1 MKEMKK
7 KYQIFLSSTFTDL
20 IEERKVAIDAIM
32 QLRQIPAGMELFG
45 AMGEEQMSYI
55 KEVIRE
61 SDYYLLIIGGKYGT
75 IGPTG
80 LSYTE
85 EEYNYAVSLGLR
97 VIAFV
102 HENPEER
109 PAKFYEQDS
118 EKRIKLENFRERI
131 IKDRLVSFWKDMDDL
146 RLKILSSLSN
156 VMNEYPAKGWI
167 RETRQ
172 DDEAVLF
179 PWLDEE
185 QEKVAVTYDYNNP
198 SQAVV
203 RSKSSYVQLKVRDGR
218 IEDWM
223 VERCGEFIKLIEYN
237 RRYFRQ
243 YESICLRRMWFNTVS
258 PEIVVY
264 IDFLYDIS
272 LDCNWNCEQIKEMF
286 YNGQVLN
293 DGQMYTALVRM
304 QQAIFRSD
312 HFDENHARY
321 YEDMDEFYDTNFS

>member
-75 IGPTG
+75 LSPSG

-118 EKRIKLENFRERI
+118 EKRIKLESFRERI
-131 IKDRLVSFWKDMDDL
+131 TKDRLVSFWKDVNDL

-156 VMNEYPAKGWI
+156 VMNEYPAQGWI
-167 RETRQ
+167 RKIRQ
-172 DDEAVLF
+172 DNETILF

-185 QEKVAVTYDYNNP
+185 QEKVAVTYDYNDP

-203 RSKSSYVQLKVRDGR
+203 RSKSSYVQLNVRDGR

-223 VERCGEFIKLIEYN
+223 VESCSEFIKLLEYN
-237 RRYFRQ
+237 RRYFEQ

-264 IDFLYDIS
+264 IDFLYDSS
-272 LDCNWNCEQIKEMF
+272 LNCNWSREQIKEMF
-286 YNGQVLN
+286 QDGQVLS
-293 DGQMYTALVRM
+293 DGQMYVALVRM

-312 HFDENHARY
+312 HFDENHAQY
-321 YEDMDEFYDTNFS
+321 YEDMDGFL